1 MSPKYVVVVG
11 RTNPMHVIHDLGVTV
26 PWGHEVSIPFDKAQ
40 VSKDLWVSI
49 SEKKVFRMGDWVP
62 DSIPTPPNPQDPKGQ
77 LSVSGETLI
86 QQIAE
91 TNVLLRGLVA
101 KQQEQIDVLHAVLRQ
116 LQVGVPASVPLGS
129 VVPVGSPPSSFD
141 GGPEIPMFI
150 PDVSSSPLNFK
161 MDVKEET
168 SSDSG
173 VASAAQRL
181 RDRRKG
187 NPSS

>member
-1 MSPKYVVVVG
+1 
-11 RTNPMHVIHDLGVTV
+11 MHVIHDLGVTV